1 MQNWDRIEVL
11 WIDLRF
17 ADRFEVLWDGLDA
30 EFLANWSCYSGVVLV
45 ELAGR

>member
-11 WIDLRF
+11 WIDLSF
-17 ADRFEVLWDGLDA
+17 VDGLDA